1 MDQQQF
7 KVSQLGRRTGLNPG
21 TISSIL
27 NGHKLIAV
35 DQLDRVTSV
44 MGLEEGYFYSQYI
57 QESMVDA
64 PPNWRRLKPLLFRCA
79 ELNRLD
85 CTQRIVNLLLDNL
98 TYSPLL
104 FETAEELRD
113 LGELAA
119 AALLYEGVSLSE
131 RSQHSERLAL
141 CQYRLFTLRLGEDQA
156 KNLEAAIHFEP
167 YVERLD
173 EMEQLDALR
182 DLANAYRSLRKW
194 DKVANIAHIMG
205 KKANIMY
212 ELLHNTEL
220 RRKEEPVRTQ
230 KPLFYYIALSKLLL
244 ANAHD
249 EKGDYKQALSYNS
262 QYANLSW
269 VRETDAETLRW
280 KGLFA
285 EWSEVNT
292 YVTLLM
298 SGDTEV
304 IPQYLDYLNTRNE
317 ELLPGLLNIIQAA
330 NKYGHDVNSILE
342 QYRNAIEQIIKR
354 ELDTGIYT
362 QQNVSER
369 ITRLLYELSSYYFP
383 RGEYKYGFRYLML
396 SLKNSI
402 AINNE
407 KCILNCMKLFEC
419 YRPCASI
426 DVCHDYRLLVI
437 GGTCNEKNS

>member
-119 AALLYEGVSLSE
+119 AALLYEGVALSE

-194 DKVANIAHIMG
+194 DKVANIAHTMG

-230 KPLFYYIALSKLLL
+230 KPLFYYRAFADLLMSNVS
-244 ANAHD
+244 A
-249 EKGDYKQALSYNS
+249 EKKDYQQALHYTHL
-262 QYANLSW
+262 YEDLSW
-269 VRETDAETLRW
+269 VNETDSETLHW
-280 KGLFA
+280 KGRFFGWA
-285 EWSEVNT
+285 EVNK
-292 YVTLLM
+292 YVIGLLA
-298 SGDTEV
+298 GDQSVLPSYVDYIFTNEGEV
-304 IPQYLDYLNTRNE
+304 
-317 ELLPGLLNIIQAA
+317 LPGILNMIQAA
-330 NKYGHDVNSILE
+330 NNSGLNINNYLE
-342 QYRNAIEQIIKR
+342 KFQNALEEIINNNKHK
-354 ELDTGIYT
+354 GVYT
-362 QQNVSER
+362 QQYIDER
-369 ITRLLYELSSYYFP
+369 LTKVLYEFAYYFLN
-383 RGEYKYGFRYLML
+383 YKVYSKGFDYLL
-396 SLKNSI
+396 KSLEKSLI
-402 AINNE
+402 INNE
-407 KCILNCMKLFEC
+407 QSILNCMRLFE
-419 YRPCASI
+419 RFRQVASCN
-426 DVCHDYRLLVI
+426 VSRDYHILV
-437 GGTCNEKNS
+437 TKE

>member
-119 AALLYEGVSLSE
+119 AALLYEGVALSE

-173 EMEQLDALR
+173 EINQLDALKE
-182 DLANAYRSLRKW
+182 LANAYRSLRRW
-194 DKVANIAHIMG
+194 NKVFEVAQKMLS
-205 KKANIMY
+205 KASIIYNLS
-212 ELLHNTEL
+212 ENPDLK
-220 RRKEEPVRTQ
+220 RKEQQ
-230 KPLFYYIALSKLLL
+230 KKMGRPLFFYIA
-244 ANAHD
+244 
-249 EKGDYKQALSYNS
+249 
-262 QYANLSW
+262 YANLLLSNVYDEQGDYEQAINHIGLYSDLSW
-269 VRETDAETLRW
+269 VKETHDEALRW
-280 KGLFA
+280 KSLFMEWA
-285 EWSEVNT
+285 EANKFVSR
-292 YVTLLM
+292 LM
-298 SGDTEV
+298 SGEETA
-304 IPQYLDYLNTRNE
+304 IPEYVVYLRLRQE
-317 ELLPGLLNIIQAA
+317 EQLPGLLNILQAA
-330 NKYGHDVNSILE
+330 NKFEYNIDQTLKGFEDDIQKILKT
-342 QYRNAIEQIIKR
+342 QSSDIYNKQI
-354 ELDTGIYT
+354 
-362 QQNVSER
+362 VSER
-369 ITRLLYELSSYYFP
+369 ISRLLYELS
-383 RGEYKYGFRYLML
+383 RYLLRNENYKTGMEYL
-396 SLKNSI
+396 LRSLKSSVT
-402 AINNE
+402 INNE
-407 KCILNCMKLFEC
+407 TSILKCIRLFEK
-419 YRPCASI
+419 YRGFSSSEI
-426 DVCHDYRLLVI
+426 TLEYHYLV
-437 GGTCNEKNS
+437 TEE

>member
-7 KVSQLGRRTGLNPG
+7 KVSQLGRQTGLNPG

-119 AALLYEGVSLSE
+119 AALLYEGVALSE

-141 CQYRLFTLRLGEDQA
+141 CQYRLFTLRLGEDQG

-230 KPLFYYIALSKLLL
+230 KPLFYYIALANLLT
-244 ANAHD
+244 ANAHA
-249 EKGDYKQALSYNS
+249 EWENHEQALVYIR
-262 QYANLSW
+262 QYSDLSW
-269 VRETDAETLRW
+269 VRETDVETLRW
-280 KGLFA
+280 KGLFI
-285 EWSEVNT
+285 EWAEVNT

-298 SGDTEV
+298 SGDTNV
-304 IPQYLDYLNTRNE
+304 IPKYLDYLNVRNE

-330 NKYGHDVNSILE
+330 NKYGFDVKDVLN
-342 QYRNAIEQIIKR
+342 QYSSVIEQIVHRKF
-354 ELDTGIYT
+354 DAGVYT
-362 QQNVSER
+362 QQYISER
-369 ITRLLYELSSYYFP
+369 VTKLLYELAFYYLQ
-383 RGEYKYGFRYLML
+383 REEYNWGFRDLML
-396 SLKNSI
+396 SLRNSI

-407 KCILNCMKLFEC
+407 KCILNCMKLFER
-419 YRPCASI
+419 YRQSASN
-426 DVCHDYRLLVI
+426 DLCNDYRLLV
-437 GGTCNEKNS
+437 TEE